1 MQKAAFV
8 TADICSHRQL
18 KGNCAGSGCLMD
30 LFKSTK
36 WDLVGAKKA
45 FGLQKDT
52 QKSNDI
58 AGEEVRTIVH
68 LP

>member
-1 MQKAAFV
+1 MI
-8 TADICSHRQL
+8 DI
-18 KGNCAGSGCLMD
+18 
-30 LFKSTK
+30 FKSTK